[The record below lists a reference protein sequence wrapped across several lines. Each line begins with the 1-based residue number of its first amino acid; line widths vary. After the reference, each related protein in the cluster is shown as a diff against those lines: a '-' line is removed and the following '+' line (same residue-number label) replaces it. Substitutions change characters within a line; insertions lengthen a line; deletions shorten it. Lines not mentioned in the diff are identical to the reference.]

1 MEIDIEP
8 LRKRKEDISY
18 MTDYYIN
25 YFNTR
30 MNRAI
35 TGIDEEVRRIFAMYD
50 WPGNV
55 RELRNVL
62 EGAFNVATSRTIK
75 KKYLPNYL
83 LQELNLAGID
93 PPKEHIIRWS
103 NGDDFNIDEATREYE
118 KSIILSALQNSRNLS
133 EAAKKLGISR
143 QNLNYK
149 LNKHQLLE
157 TNTFSKYNIKE

>member
-25 YFNTR
+25 YFNKR

-55 RELRNVL
+55 RELRNII
-62 EGAFNVATSRTIK
+62 ESAFNLSEGRFIGKAALPA
-75 KKYLPNYL
+75 YLTQRSYL
-83 LQELNLAGID
+83 RSSGY
-93 PPKEHIIRWS
+93 S
-103 NGDDFNIDEATREYE
+103 
-118 KSIILSALQNSRNLS
+118 SALQRGLKAALSDIEREIIAEALRQSPSRA
-133 EAAKKLGISR
+133 EAARRLHLSK
-143 QNLNYK
+143 QAFQYK
-149 LNKHQLLE
+149 LD
-157 TNTFSKYNIKE
+157 KYGL